1 MTLTIRPITEDEFP
15 AFVEADSHGFGYTVD
30 PEELPRLRKHLELD
44 RTLAVFDGDEVVA
57 TTAVFSFDMSI
68 PGGTM
73 PTGGVTWVAVKPTHR
88 RRGVLTMMMRRQL
101 QDISERGEAIAAL
114 FASESIIY
122 GRFGYGLAS
131 QSSSLTIERT
141 YGNFLHDVASPG
153 SVRIVTPEEALTKWP
168 ACYDRA
174 RLQRPG
180 MINRSPAFWD
190 TRHINGEP
198 VKGDKKRVLAQYEED
213 GEVRGFARYVWGEN
227 DGEDWLPD
235 GTLEVKDLIAE
246 TPAAYNALWKLI
258 FGTDLAKTV
267 KAPLRPVDE
276 PLYYALADPRRLQ
289 RRTIDSLWV
298 RMVDVRKALEA
309 RSYKVAGGLTL
320 AVNDDFRPDQSS
332 KYRLDVAPEGAAS
345 ERTTGQADIE
355 LHARDLGAVYLGSTR
370 LLSLAQAGR
379 VKGSPAAIEMADAM
393 FAWPAQAWCAE
404 VF

>member
-30 PEELPRLRKHLELD
+30 PDELPRLRKHLELD
-44 RTLAVFDGDEVVA
+44 RTLAVFDGEEIVG
-57 TTAVFSFDMSI
+57 TTAVFSFDMTI
-68 PGGTM
+68 PGGTI

-101 QDISERGEAIAAL
+101 QDIAERGEPIAAL

-131 QSSSLTIERT
+131 QSSMATIERT
-141 YGNFLHDVASPG
+141 YGNFLHDVPSPG
-153 SVRIVTPEEALTKWP
+153 RVSIVTPEEALAKWP
-168 ACYDRA
+168 ACYERA
-174 RLQRPG
+174 RSRRPG
-180 MINRSPAFWD
+180 MINRSEAFWD
-190 TRHINGEP
+190 TRHINGRP
-198 VKGDKKRVLAQYEED
+198 VKGSKKRVLAQYVED
-213 GEVRGFARYVWGEN
+213 GEVRGFTRYEWSEL

-258 FGTDLAKTV
+258 FGTDLAKTI
-267 KAPLRPVDE
+267 KAPMRPIDD

-289 RRTIDSLWV
+289 RRSIDSLWV

-309 RSYKVAGGLTL
+309 RSYKVGGGVTL
-320 AVNDDFRPDQSS
+320 SVNDDFLPDQSS
-332 KYRLDVAPEGAAS
+332 KYRLDVTPEGSAC

-355 LHARDLGAVYLGSTR
+355 LHSRDLGAVYLGSTR
-370 LLSLAQAGR
+370 LLALAQAGR
-379 VKGSPAAIEMADAM
+379 VKGNQDAIEMADAM
-393 FAWPAQAWCAE
+393 FAWPVQAWCAE